1 MRRYLVKLISVE
13 PFLTLGK
20 ASLQVFC
27 AHVFFVFVG
36 LTLLYEDVPQ
46 LHGARAYGMLSLTF
60 AGLMLVAMREVRL
73 RREAKAAA
81 ASAKNA
87 AAVAESAS

>member
-1 MRRYLVKLISVE
+1 
-13 PFLTLGK
+13 
-20 ASLQVFC
+20 VFC

-36 LTLLYEDVPQ
+36 LALLYEDVPQ

-81 ASAKNA
+81 TAAKNA